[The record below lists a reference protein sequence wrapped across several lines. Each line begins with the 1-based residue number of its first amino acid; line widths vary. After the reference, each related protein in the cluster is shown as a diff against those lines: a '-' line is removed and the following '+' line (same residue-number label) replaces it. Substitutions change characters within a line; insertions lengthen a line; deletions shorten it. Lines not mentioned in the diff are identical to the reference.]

1 VAPGLDVDG
10 DGERLALTDGLL
22 ILRYGFGMRGAS
34 LVGGAVAAGCTRC
47 SPAAIESFIA
57 AEF

>member
-1 VAPGLDVDG
+1 
-10 DGERLALTDGLL
+10 
-22 ILRYGFGMRGAS
+22 MRGAS